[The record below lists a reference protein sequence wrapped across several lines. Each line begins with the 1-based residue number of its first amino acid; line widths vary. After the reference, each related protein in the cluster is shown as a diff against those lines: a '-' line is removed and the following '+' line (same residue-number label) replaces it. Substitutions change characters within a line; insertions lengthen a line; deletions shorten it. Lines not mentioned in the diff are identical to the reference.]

1 MVGHVLV
8 LSLRSSPMR
17 AVSAM
22 RRRRKKKE
30 GRKKA
35 SVGDKLIMEE
45 ARAPSKVS
53 GRHEVDYYVRRINIK
68 AHIPEV
74 NVEGKS
80 HLLEINN
87 PTCNFPEW
95 VVGDLG
101 YLS

>member
-22 RRRRKKKE
+22 RRRKKKE

-35 SVGDKLIMEE
+35 SVGDKLIMEG

-53 GRHEVDYYVRRINIK
+53 GRHEVDYYVRRIMHYK
-68 AHIPEV
+68 
-74 NVEGKS
+74 GS
-80 HLLEINN
+80 YSR
-87 PTCNFPEW
+87 
-95 VVGDLG
+95 G
-101 YLS
+101 